1 MQDVEDVD
9 AVRAPPDYGSFQIG
23 NRGSVAEDY
32 QPHIEQQNEDTIH
45 EPFDDQQQHFHDGFQ
60 DNGRQDILPT
70 DNENEAQNP
79 DQIKSADD
87 GIQVVQSDLSISTLK
102 LSQIGVS
109 PIVENPKPKFMSPDS
124 GSRKGLH
131 EEKQQEF
138 FMLSVLALKMSHV
151 EEYDAEYIHE
161 ADAPQLFN
169 EAKKQGI
176 PFHKW
181 YGWLDNRFKF
191 LAEAHKQQQEI
202 VNQNL

>member
-1 MQDVEDVD
+1 MEQFGV
-9 AVRAPPDYGSFQIG
+9 
-23 NRGSVAEDY
+23 
-32 QPHIEQQNEDTIH
+32 HIARVKLL
-45 EPFDDQQQHFHDGFQ
+45 QHFHDGFQ
-60 DNGRQDILPT
+60 DNGQQDILPT
-70 DNENEAQNP
+70 DIENEAQTQDKN
-79 DQIKSADD
+79 KSTDD

-109 PIVENPKPKFMSPDS
+109 PIVENPKPKFMNSDS
-124 GSRKGLH
+124 DNKKDLH
-131 EEKQQEF
+131 EDKQQEF

-161 ADAPQLFN
+161 ADAPKLFN

-181 YGWLDNRFKF
+181 YGWLDKRFKF

-202 VNQNL
+202 VNQNMQLK